1 MPEPRGP
8 AGLSAPAAAAA
19 AKDAQQTM
27 RGPAGSANRLNRR
40 LNRRPPARPGR
51 PAAQAPAPPPQP
63 TRAATL
69 GPRPVPAP
77 APPPPPL
84 QPASPASQPSGGGC
98 CPGGA
103 HGSGLRSGGS
113 GGKHV
118 TPPSAPIGRAG
129 GRAPRLLGNG
139 KPAPCTPR
147 APTTRALPHLR
158 PPASARRLRQ
168 LRTWGRAGSTRG
180 RRPPAPVSGR
190 LRKLRPRLPPGAR
203 PPSAAAPEPGC
214 ASGVTAAER
223 GPAAQ
228 GSQRNARKLRIFR
241 IWERLWAAAMN
252 RAPNPHVPE
261 RGAPSPQPQPLRK
274 QSSCLVQCL
283 PRGRRDPSLRTPTLT
298 SCVTLTNY
306 RTTLILNILVGEAG
320 TMIPV

>member
-8 AGLSAPAAAAA
+8 GGLSAPAAAAA

-63 TRAATL
+63 TRAAAL

-77 APPPPPL
+77 APPPPPPR
-84 QPASPASQPSGGGC
+84 QPASPASQSSGGGC

-118 TPPSAPIGRAG
+118 TPPSAPIGRGG

-139 KPAPCTPR
+139 KPAPCSPR
-147 APTTRALPHLR
+147 APSTRTLPHLR
-158 PPASARRLRQ
+158 APASARRLRQ

-180 RRPPAPVSGR
+180 WRPHAPVSGR
-190 LRKLRPRLPPGAR
+190 LRKLRPRLPPGAW
-203 PPSAAAPEPGC
+203 PPPAAAPEPCC
-214 ASGVTAAER
+214 ASGVIAAER
-223 GPAAQ
+223 GTAAQ
-228 GSQRNARKLRIFR
+228 GSQRNERKLRIFR
-241 IWERLWAAAMN
+241 IWERPWAAATN
-252 RAPNPHVPE
+252 RAPNPHIPE
-261 RGAPSPQPQPLRK
+261 WGAPRQPQPLRK
-274 QSSCLVQCL
+274 QSRSCVQCL
-283 PRGRRDPSLRTPTLT
+283 PRWRRDPSLRTPTLT

-306 RTTLILNILVGEAG
+306 RTTLILSFLVGEAG